1 MAARYLI
8 DTSAAARW
16 PKPKV
21 AARLDRLALAGEL
34 AICAITALE
43 LGFSARSGDD
53 HQRLVHQVGHVYTWV
68 PTEDRSTRRAVQVQG
83 ELARRGQH
91 RTVRLPDLLVAAV
104 AEQSDLVVLHYDR
117 DFDRVAA
124 VTGQAC
130 EWVVPPDTA
139 DA

>member
-8 DTSAAARW
+8 DTSAVARW

-53 HQRLVHQVGHVYTWV
+53 HQRLVHQVGHVYAWV
-68 PTEDRSTRRAVQVQG
+68 PTEDRSARRALQVQG

>member
-16 PKPKV
+16 PKPAV
-21 AARLDRLALAGEL
+21 AARLDRLAIAGEL
-34 AICAITALE
+34 AICAVTALE

-53 HQRLVHQVGHVYTWV
+53 HQRLTHQLAHAYSWV
-68 PTEDRSTRRAVQVQG
+68 PTEDRSARRALQVQG
-83 ELARRGQH
+83 DLARRGQH
-91 RTVRLPDLLVAAV
+91 RTVRLPDLLVAAI
-104 AEQSDLVVLHYDR
+104 AEQSNLVVLHYDR

-124 VTGQAC
+124 MSGQAC
-130 EWVVPPDTA
+130 EWVVPPGTA

>member
-16 PKPKV
+16 PKPTV

-34 AICAITALE
+34 AICAVTALE
-43 LGFSARSGDD
+43 LGFSARGSDEHRRLL
-53 HQRLVHQVGHVYTWV
+53 HQIAHVYTWA
-68 PTEDRSTRRAVQVQG
+68 PTDDVAARRALQVQE
-83 ELARRGQH
+83 ELAGHGQH
-91 RTVRLPDLLVAAV
+91 RAVRLPGLLVAAV
-104 AEQSDLVVLHYDR
+104 AEQHDLAVLHYDR

-130 EWVVPPDTA
+130 EWVVPSGTA

>member
-16 PKPKV
+16 PKPAV
-21 AARLDRLALAGEL
+21 AARLDRLAIAGEL
-34 AICAITALE
+34 AICAVTALE

-53 HQRLVHQVGHVYTWV
+53 HQRLIHQLAHAYSWV
-68 PTEDRSTRRAVQVQG
+68 PAEDRSARRALQVQG
-83 ELARRGQH
+83 DLARQGQH
-91 RTVRLPDLLVAAV
+91 RTVRLPDLLVAAI
-104 AEQSDLVVLHYDR
+104 AEQSNLVVLHYDR

-124 VTGQAC
+124 ATGQAC
-130 EWVVPPDTA
+130 EWVVPPGTA

>member
-34 AICAITALE
+34 AICAVTALQ

-53 HQRLVHQVGHVYTWV
+53 HQRLVHQLGHVYTWV
-68 PTEDRSTRRAVQVQG
+68 PTEDGSARRALQIQG

-104 AEQSDLVVLHYDR
+104 AERNDLVVLHYDR

-130 EWVVPPDTA
+130 EWVVPSDTA

>member
-34 AICAITALE
+34 AICAVTALE

-53 HQRLVHQVGHVYTWV
+53 HQRLVHQLGHVYTWV
-68 PTEDRSTRRAVQVQG
+68 PIEDRSARRALQVQE

-104 AEQSDLVVLHYDR
+104 AERSDLVILHYDR

-139 DA
+139 EA

>member
-1 MAARYLI
+1 VAARYLI

-16 PKPKV
+16 PKPAV
-21 AARLDRLALAGEL
+21 AARLDPLALAREL

-43 LGFSARSGDD
+43 LGFSARSGAD
-53 HQRLVHQVGHVYTWV
+53 HARLLQQLAHVYTWA
-68 PTEDRSTRRAVQVQG
+68 PTGDRAARRALQVQG

-91 RTVRLPDLLVAAV
+91 RAVRLPDLLVAAT
-104 AEQSDLVVLHYDR
+104 AEEHGFTVLHYDR

-124 VTGQAC
+124 VTGQPC
-130 EWVVPPDTA
+130 EWVVPDGTT

>member
-34 AICAITALE
+34 AICAVTALE

-53 HQRLVHQVGHVYTWV
+53 HQRLVHQLGHVYTWV
-68 PTEDRSTRRAVQVQG
+68 PTEDGSARRALQIQG

-104 AEQSDLVVLHYDR
+104 AERNDLVVLHYDR

-130 EWVVPPDTA
+130 EWVVPSDTA
-139 DA
+139 EA

>member
-16 PKPKV
+16 PKPAV
-21 AARLDRLALAGEL
+21 AARLDRLAIAGEL
-34 AICAITALE
+34 AICAVTALE

-53 HQRLVHQVGHVYTWV
+53 HQRLTHQLTHAYSWV
-68 PTEDRSTRRAVQVQG
+68 PTEDRSARRALQAQG

-91 RTVRLPDLLVAAV
+91 RTVRLPDLLVAAI
-104 AEQSDLVVLHYDR
+104 AEQSNLVVLHYDR

-124 VTGQAC
+124 MTGQAC
-130 EWVVPPDTA
+130 EWVVPPGTA